1 MEKVCLCFM
10 KYPKRNFSCF
20 ILKNFVLILIVIK
33 CGSDTKG
40 DLKIGYEG
48 NLRDDGSLYG
58 YKASSK
64 RTRLS
69 SDFVATCEGGTSLFE
84 SKMDVDKKLIPN
96 INPDAG
102 MVRGLGVGVSVT
114 PSAATQAWLLKCAGK
129 SQPPPGDACSLD
141 QHFNKSTAAVA
152 GSCPVCRYFFFCDV
166 FTNISWLVTFSL
178 TRVLSMAFSEQ
189 PQLATTSEV
198 ILSVLYFLI
207 APPILSHLPLVTF

>member
-1 MEKVCLCFM
+1 M
-10 KYPKRNFSCF
+10 
-20 ILKNFVLILIVIK
+20 LILIVIK

-102 MVRGLGVGVSVT
+102 MVRGLGVGVSVK

-129 SQPPPGDACSLD
+129 SQTPPGDACSLD

-152 GSCPVCRYFFFCDV
+152 GSCPVCRYFF
-166 FTNISWLVTFSL
+166 LVML
-178 TRVLSMAFSEQ
+178 L
-189 PQLATTSEV
+189 L
-198 ILSVLYFLI
+198 ILVG
-207 APPILSHLPLVTF
+207 LSHSLLHVFCQWRSVSSHSLPLPLR